1 MEGEF
6 NNLQFNNAN
15 ITFNNKPNNI
25 ETSDELKAPT
35 MYQDNIEG
43 TVYAR
48 KKRATKVVALTG
60 ITLLVTAA
68 SIASGSIISNAFI
81 LNPPVISDAEYT
93 VVDEVFNYKFT
104 VENKGEY
111 DVVYTI
117 SIGTKTYVKENC
129 SVPGTYVGVFNEN
142 KDLLIDNQ
150 VATFYLRFSNKFDY
164 TKQLVKIKF
173 NKGGIINE

>member
-25 ETSDELKAPT
+25 ETSDELKAPM
-35 MYQDNIEG
+35 MYQDNING
-43 TVYAR
+43 TIYAR
-48 KKRATKVVALTG
+48 KKRTTKVVALTG

-81 LNPPVISDAEYT
+81 LNPPVISESEYK
-93 VVDEVFNYKFT
+93 VEDEIFTYKFT
-104 VENKGEY
+104 IENKGEY

-117 SIGTKTYVKENC
+117 SIGSKTYVKENC
-129 SVPGTYVGVFNEN
+129 SEPGTYVGTFNEN
-142 KDLLIDNQ
+142 KDILTDNQ
-150 VATFYLRFSNKFDY
+150 VAIFYVRFSNKFDY
-164 TKQLVKIKF
+164 TKQLVKVKF
-173 NKGGIINE
+173 DKGGIIK

>member
-6 NNLQFNNAN
+6 NTLEFNNAN

-35 MYQDNIEG
+35 MIQENING

-81 LNPPVISDAEYT
+81 INPPTITSSEY
-93 VVDEVFNYKFT
+93 VVEDSVFKYNFT
-104 VENKGEY
+104 IENKGEY
-111 DVVYTI
+111 DVIYTI
-117 SIGTKTYVKENC
+117 SIGKKTYIKEDC
-129 SVPGTYVGVFNEN
+129 STPGTYAGVFNEN
-142 KDLLIDNQ
+142 KDLLEDNS
-150 VATFYLRFSNKFDY
+150 VGIFYVKFSNKFDY
-164 TKQLVKIKF
+164 TKQLVKVRF
-173 NKGGIINE
+173 NKGGIIK

>member
-60 ITLLVTAA
+60 ITLL
-68 SIASGSIISNAFI
+68 
-81 LNPPVISDAEYT
+81 
-93 VVDEVFNYKFT
+93 FNYKFT

-129 SVPGTYVGVFNEN
+129 SEPGTYVGVFNEN
-142 KDLLIDNQ
+142 KNLLADNQ
-150 VATFYLRFSNKFDY
+150 VAVFYLRFSNKFDY

-173 NKGGIINE
+173 DKGGIINE